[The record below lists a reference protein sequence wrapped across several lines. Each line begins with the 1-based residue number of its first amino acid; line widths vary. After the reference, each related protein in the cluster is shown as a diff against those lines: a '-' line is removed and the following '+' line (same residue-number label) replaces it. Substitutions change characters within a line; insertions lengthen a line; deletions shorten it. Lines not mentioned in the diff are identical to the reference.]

1 MPASSDAALTPRL
14 AAAQRR
20 LVDRI
25 ASAQQ
30 RLSAIYRL
38 EIALE
43 ARDFLIAPD
52 AARDQLGSEAPRT
65 GLLAVE
71 EEGELWLG
79 LYFDP
84 ADAADPAAVLEETSH
99 WLAVVWH
106 TLQSARISPLVL
118 ELQAEID
125 RYAVVRTAGGDALG
139 HFRRVRWLPDLDPDQ
154 RDRYRTAHAAAFR
167 YCRRLEKR
175 YPRRADLPG
184 LLNELRRFYRRVPEQ
199 KLAA

>member
-1 MPASSDAALTPRL
+1 MPASSDPAPTLRF
-14 AAAQRR
+14 AAAQRW
-20 LVDRI
+20 L
-25 ASAQQ
+25 AQQ
-30 RLSAIYRL
+30 IAAAQRRLSAIYRL
-38 EIALE
+38 EIGLE
-43 ARDFLIAPD
+43 ARDFLLPPET
-52 AARDQLGSEAPRT
+52 AREQMGPGAPRT
-65 GLLAVE
+65 GLLALE
-71 EEGELWLG
+71 EDGELWLG

-84 ADAADPAAVLEETSH
+84 SDAVDPAAVLEETSH

-106 TLQSARISPLVL
+106 ALQSARISPLVL

-139 HFRRVRWLPDLDPDQ
+139 HFRGVRWLPDLAPDQ

-175 YPRRADLPG
+175 YPLRADLPG
-184 LLNELRRFYRRVPEQ
+184 LLRELRRFYRRVPEQ